1 MIDKIIEYSN
11 GNVDKDKIDD
21 LEQEII
27 NSNDARLMFLYA
39 YLKFLIP
46 LHTFHRKRNRFILFR
61 MIFQI
66 LIFPYFHF
74 NKFFRL

>member
-27 NSNDARLMFLYA
+27 NS
-39 YLKFLIP
+39 I
-46 LHTFHRKRNRFILFR
+46 IE
-61 MIFQI
+61 
-66 LIFPYFHF
+66 
-74 NKFFRL
+74 